1 MVIIGMLSRWERKV
15 LLDKLHGLEVSPDHI
30 RVVKHR
36 VKKRLIE
43 AFRDMQLIY
52 AVFPDLQNV
61 TGVTGIRVVRGVGF
75 EPTNPYGTG
84 ASVLRL

>member
-1 MVIIGMLSRWERKV
+1 MLTRMLTRWEWEV
-15 LLDKLHGLEVSPDHI
+15 LLDKLHDLEVNPGHL

-36 VKKRLIE
+36 VEKRLVE

-61 TGVTGIRVVRGVGF
+61 KCYRCSRHQSGAGGGI
-75 EPTNPYGTG
+75 
-84 ASVLRL
+84 